1 MKINLLPPQE
11 RPQGFTRKKFFII
24 MSVCV
29 LFIYTVI
36 FGYNQYVLW
45 SLSDELSAVN
55 SQYQL
60 LRPAEQK
67 MLAALAKQ
75 TAYNQRNSVLVKLS
89 KDKKSWHAVLSR
101 LGYITPPKV
110 WLTQVAAVDRK
121 YVKILGQAANY
132 SELAAFLANMAND
145 GIFTAPMLISAD
157 QDNRSNLTK
166 FEIVVKIKET

>member
-11 RPQGFTRKKFFII
+11 RPQGLTRKKLFSIV
-24 MSVCV
+24 SALV
-29 LFIYTVI
+29 LFSYAVI
-36 FGYNQYVLW
+36 FSYNQYVLW
-45 SLSDELSAVN
+45 NLNDELLAVDA
-55 SQYQL
+55 QYQL

-75 TAYNQRNSVLVKLS
+75 TAYNQRNSLLVKLS
-89 KDKKSWHAVLSR
+89 RERKSWHAALSR

-110 WLTQVAAVDRK
+110 WLTQVSTVDRT
-121 YVKILGQAANY
+121 YVKILGQAASY
-132 SELAAFLANMAND
+132 SELAAFLTNMGQD
-145 GIFTAPMLISAD
+145 EIFTAPMLISAD